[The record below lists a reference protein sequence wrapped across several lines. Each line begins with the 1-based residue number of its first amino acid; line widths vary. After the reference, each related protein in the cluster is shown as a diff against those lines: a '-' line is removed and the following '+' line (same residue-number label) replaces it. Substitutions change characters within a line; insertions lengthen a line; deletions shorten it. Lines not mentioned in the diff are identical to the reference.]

1 VVRLKIPSTVNC
13 CRRNLGELVM
23 KMGINKKK
31 SKDTQMIVQMRLK
44 KKKNLNISKKK
55 RAK

>member
-1 VVRLKIPSTVNC
+1 MVRLKIPSTVNC

-44 KKKNLNISKKK
+44 KKNLNISKKK